1 MLPDRASLL
10 SFRNRASLRHRFGHL
25 RVFLGAPAS
34 YLYSYYKNLFKTGDL
49 ILYDGMGALATVTKV
64 ESNAPFSHVGI
75 IVKLT
80 SRWTQEPELYVVEVT
95 RNNDKLADAF
105 TENPDSGL
113 VVFRL
118 YDRLHQFH
126 GPSIWWAPLKATVS
140 EQGAADGLKWIKAMS
155 DKYKNY
161 IPPKTEAADQLP
173 GLISYDSLRYDRASA
188 MAFIDIFNISKPN
201 FAVLAELA
209 SPDFVAKALVKLGAL
224 KDDSVIAKIL
234 SPTDLVQ
241 NDIFLPP
248 IALRVSSTY
257 DQLEMLPT
265 ALRRIHIQ
273 QMRKQGIFLRATEED
288 PDANGLKSSS
298 DSIESDVSR
307 ASRRSTPQMRTTA
320 AAIPSSQLTNEKMAL
335 VRRVTMLFD
344 MSDDNLLRIMKKGCR
359 PVRLTR
365 KKMAEKRLL
374 ITEDETEL
382 ICGKRH
388 VELKDIVEVRVGQK
402 TTMFDRH
409 RKDAAAL
416 EPFSF
421 SIMYGRRGK
430 YGQHAHSIDIIV
442 RTELE
447 FKVWVSGINMLSQRV
462 SNVEEAFIWKTY
474 RDLSRPKLNLHSTM
488 KLLAKLNF
496 KAPRKYVA
504 EKFAVV
510 DRDRNYYLDY
520 SEFVVLLRLLR
531 ERSTTGDI
539 FSKYTDGAPVM
550 TSEQLCKFL
559 KTEQG
564 ENLTVDFCAKIIQKF
579 SKDNKGANNTVMTR
593 SDFEQYMT
601 SGLNQLMDL
610 KQYDTQQDMKR
621 PLSHY
626 FLASS
631 HNTYLEG
638 HQLTG
643 SSSTEQYIQVLKQG
657 CRCVEMDCWD
667 GDNGEPIIYHGH
679 TLTSKIKFENACIAI
694 KNYAFYSTPYPVI
707 LSIENHCSVPQQT
720 RMAQI
725 MRSVFGEML
734 FESKDRGNSDTSGF
748 LPSPEHLKEK
758 ILVKGAMSA
767 RIDQMAPKYDAAG
780 NLVAP
785 DAEESD
791 SDEGPKKS
799 KEKVSAELSEVI
811 FLKTVGFKGFE
822 KTKAQQPWEM
832 SSFVETKVSSL
843 YKSDAADFRR
853 YNVKCM
859 ARVYPKGFRFD
870 SSNYNTFPSW
880 SAGCQLV
887 AINYQTPGDP
897 LYYNEAMF
905 AREGG
910 CGYILKP
917 LHMIDPSKPTPNR
930 VKSITVKVIDARSLP
945 KKKDNAR
952 RPVIDPRV
960 NLKIVGNPSDE
971 KEWQTKVIK
980 DNGFAPQWDE
990 STTFEITESWS
1001 VRSTTA
1007 ISAEIRIFSFR
1018 IFGLGLLD
1026 YSRQ

>member
-1 MLPDRASLL
+1 
-10 SFRNRASLRHRFGHL
+10 
-25 RVFLGAPAS
+25 
-34 YLYSYYKNLFKTGDL
+34 LYSYYKNLFKTGDL
-49 ILYDGMGALATVTKV
+49 ILYDGMGALATLTKV
-64 ESNAPFSHVGI
+64 ESNAPFSHVGM
-75 IVKLT
+75 IVRLT
-80 SRWTQEPELYVVEVT
+80 SRWTQETELYVIEVT
-95 RNNDKLADAF
+95 RNNDKLPDAF
-105 TENPDSGL
+105 TENPDTGIAI
-113 VVFRL
+113 FRL

-126 GPSIWWAPLKATVS
+126 GPSIWWAPLKTAVS
-140 EQGAADGLKWIKAMS
+140 EQAAGDALKWMKMIS

-161 IPPKTEAADQLP
+161 TPPSKSSDSDAVSGAALV
-173 GLISYDSLRYDRASA
+173 SYDCLRYDRVSA
-188 MAFIDIFNISKPN
+188 MAFLEIFNLSRPT
-201 FAVLAELA
+201 FAQLADLA
-209 SPDFVAKALVKLGAL
+209 SPDFVGKALVKMGVL
-224 KDDSVIAKIL
+224 KDDAAIAKIA
-234 SPTDLVQ
+234 SPADLVHL
-241 NDIFLPP
+241 DVFFPP
-248 IALRVSSTY
+248 VALRVSHTY
-257 DQLEMLPT
+257 DQLEMLP
-265 ALRRIHIQ
+265 APLRPIHIQ
-273 QMRKQGIFLRATEED
+273 QMKKQGIFLRNSEQD
-288 PDANGLKSSS
+288 PSSLEASS
-298 DSIESDVSR
+298 DAINDDVSR
-307 ASRRSTPQMRTTA
+307 SQRRSSPAFRAATA
-320 AAIPSSQLTNEKMAL
+320 SIPSSSTGHEKMAL
-335 VRRVTMLFD
+335 VRRTTMLFD
-344 MSDDNLLRIMKKGCR
+344 MSDDNLIRIMKKGCR

-374 ITEDETEL
+374 ISDDETEL
-382 ICGKRH
+382 ICGNRH

-430 YGQHAHSIDIIV
+430 YGQHAHSIDLIV

-447 FKVWVSGINMLSQRV
+447 FKVWIAGINMLVERV
-462 SNVEEAFIWKTY
+462 SNVEEEFIWKTY
-474 RDLSRPKLNLHSTM
+474 RDLRRPKLNLHSTM

-504 EKFAVV
+504 EKFAQV
-510 DRDRNYYLDY
+510 DIDRNFYLDY
-520 SEFVVLLRLLR
+520 SEFIVLLRLLR
-531 ERSTTGDI
+531 ERSTLGEI
-539 FSKYTDGAPVM
+539 FSKYTDGNPGM
-550 TSEQLCKFL
+550 TPEQLQKFM
-559 KTEQG
+559 KNEQD
-564 ENLTVDFCAKIIQKF
+564 ENLTADFCAKIVQKF
-579 SKDNKGANNTVMTR
+579 AKPTKGKSPFVLSRA
-593 SDFEQYMT
+593 DFEMYMT

-610 KQYDTQQDMKR
+610 QQYDTMQDMKR

-626 FLASS
+626 FVASS

-707 LSIENHCSVPQQT
+707 LSIENHCSVAQQT

-734 FESKDRGNSDTSGF
+734 FESKDRASSDTSGF
-748 LPSPEHLKEK
+748 LPSPDMLKEK

-767 RIDQMAPKYDAAG
+767 RVDQMAPKYDAGG

-785 DAEESD
+785 DADD
-791 SDEGPKKS
+791 SDDDEAPKKGA
-799 KEKVSAELSEVI
+799 KREKVSQELSEVI

-822 KTKAQQPWEM
+822 KAKGQQPWEM
-832 SSFVETKVSSL
+832 SSFVETKVASL
-843 YKSDAADFRR
+843 VKSDPSDFRR
-853 YNVKCM
+853 YNVKCL

-870 SSNYNTFPSW
+870 SSNYNTYPAW

-910 CGYILKP
+910 AGYILKP
-917 LHMIDPSKPTPNR
+917 IHMIDPSKTTPNQVSR
-930 VKSITVKVIDARSLP
+930 ISIKVIDARSLP
-945 KKKDNAR
+945 KKKDNAK

-960 NLKIVGNPSDE
+960 SLKIVGNTADE
-971 KEWQTKVIK
+971 KEWQSRVVK

-990 STTFEITESWS
+990 STSFDITESWS
-1001 VRSTTA
+1001 VRPFVSLEPA
-1007 ISAEIRIFSFR
+1007 SHVLIIHFF
-1018 IFGLGLLD
+1018 
-1026 YSRQ
+1026 